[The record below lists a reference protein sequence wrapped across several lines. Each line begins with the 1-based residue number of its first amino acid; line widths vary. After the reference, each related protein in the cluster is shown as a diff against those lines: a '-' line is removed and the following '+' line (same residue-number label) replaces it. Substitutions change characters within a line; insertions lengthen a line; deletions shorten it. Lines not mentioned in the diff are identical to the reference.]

1 MCIPSRLTIPD
12 PATQPTP
19 VRPVDNILAS
29 LLRNF
34 KNLVYKYHEHDSLL
48 ENNSAEDLNEQEKAD
63 AWDAYE
69 KDVNM
74 KSKFFFVNSSICV
87 RISKLKFCL
96 FIADQFGNVSKIKFY
111 FSIHSTESAECTNMF
126 FNERWCELAFTI
138 GR

>member
-1 MCIPSRLTIPD
+1 MSLMNNKLIGTTILLSCPSYTRNIKRTRTQDKRYCNNLFYFFLRLTIPD
-12 PATQPTP
+12 QAVQPTP

-69 KDVNM
+69 KDVSM
-74 KSKFFFVNSSICV
+74 KSEF
-87 RISKLKFCL
+87 L
-96 FIADQFGNVSKIKFY
+96 FGS
-111 FSIHSTESAECTNMF
+111 
-126 FNERWCELAFTI
+126 FNCFHFLN
-138 GR
+138 